1 MASLGL
7 SLDPNY
13 WKNLTITEEDLQF
26 LYNYL
31 LETET
36 PQTAAELTE
45 VLIRERIRREIERL
59 KQEQAAGGEIY
70 QPKNHYRPGQT
81 LRFPALGM
89 TQGVVVGVRPGF
101 NPDFPP
107 FEVIEVEFDSQTR
120 KEFAAGLAE
129 HALNAPI
136 TINDQDPLLNPKY
149 VVKHYGRD
157 IAAKLTAEFE
167 TNPDLV
173 RIAGAWFPRALLVDV
188 SVGYLNLA
196 EAVLEM
202 AGGGPLPTQAILEQ
216 IELPS
221 DVNPKLTEFSL
232 NLALQEDGRFD
243 EVGPAGQILWFL
255 KRLEPEAVQTPPMFL
270 KYVPADLPGEPPPS
284 ILQELNRLVFD
295 ELENQPALSEDI
307 NEVTLSLIFPHWRAG
322 TLPLTGAMV
331 NLFPTAY
338 ESPRV
343 RFNFIDEEDGS
354 TYPGWV
360 VRPYRYIYGLQ
371 EWYARQEVIPGS
383 LITIRQGEKLG
394 EVFIRARKKRP
405 TKEWLR
411 TVLIGSD
418 GGIVFTM
425 LKHTVGVEYDERMI
439 IIIPDPERL
448 DQVWEQ
454 THRQRVPLERI
465 VRSMT
470 KELAKLNPQGH
481 VHAQELYAAVNLVKR
496 CPPSALLAILASLPN
511 ISHLGD
517 LYFRLSE
524 EEASHE

>member
-7 SLDPNY
+7 SLEPGY
-13 WKNLTITEEDLQF
+13 WQNFTITDEDLQF
-26 LYNYL
+26 LYNHL
-31 LETET
+31 LETEM
-36 PQTAAELTE
+36 PQTAAELAE
-45 VLIRERIRREIERL
+45 VLIKERIHREIERL
-59 KQEQAAGGEIY
+59 KREQEAGGELY
-70 QPKNHYRPGQT
+70 QPKNHYRVGQV

-89 TQGVVVGVRPGF
+89 KQGVVVNVRPGF
-101 NPDFPP
+101 NPDYPP
-107 FEVIEVEFDSQTR
+107 FEVIEVEFDSSTH
-120 KEFAAGLAE
+120 KEFASGLAE
-129 HALNAPI
+129 HPLNAPI
-136 TINDQDPLLNPKY
+136 VVNAQDPLLDAKY
-149 VVKHYGRD
+149 VIKHYGRE
-157 IAAKLTAEFE
+157 IAAKLSAIFE

-188 SVGYLNLA
+188 SIGYLNLA

-202 AGGGPLPTQAILEQ
+202 AGGGPLPTRAILEQ

-255 KRLEPEAVQTPPMFL
+255 KRLEPEAVQTPPVFL
-270 KYVPADLPGEPPPS
+270 KYSAQDGLVKPPPN
-284 ILQELNRLVFD
+284 ILEELNRLVYD
-295 ELENQPALSEDI
+295 ELEDYEVPNEEVG
-307 NEVTLSLIFPHWRAG
+307 EVTLSLIFPHWRAG
-322 TLPLTGAMV
+322 TLPLAGPVAT
-331 NLFPTAY
+331 LFPTAY

-343 RFNFIDEEDGS
+343 RFNFVDEEDG
-354 TYPGWV
+354 TPYPGWV
-360 VRPYRYIYGLQ
+360 VRPYRYIYGLK
-371 EWYARQEVIPGS
+371 EWFERQGVIPGS
-383 LITIRQGEKLG
+383 LITVRQGEKPG

-425 LKHTVGVEYDERMI
+425 LKHTLGVEYDERMI
-439 IIIPDPERL
+439 IIIPDPDRL

-454 THRQRVPLERI
+454 MHRQRTPLER
-465 VRSMT
+465 VARTMA

-496 CPPSALLAILASLPN
+496 CPPSALLAVLAGLPDVT
-511 ISHLGD
+511 HLGD

-524 EEASHE
+524 EEDRHE

>member
-13 WKNLTITEEDLQF
+13 WTSLTITEEDLQF
-26 LYNYL
+26 LYNHL

-36 PQTAAELTE
+36 PQTAAELAE

-70 QPKNHYRPGQT
+70 QPKHRYQPGQT

-89 TQGVVVGVRPGF
+89 LQGVVVNVRPGL
-101 NPDFPP
+101 NPDYPP
-107 FEVIEVEFDSQTR
+107 FEVIEVEFDPATR
-120 KEFAAGLAE
+120 KEFAAGLAD
-129 HALNAPI
+129 HPLNAPI
-136 TINDQDPLLNPKY
+136 SVNAQDPLLDPKY
-149 VVKHYGRD
+149 VIKHYGRE
-157 IAAKLTAEFE
+157 IAAKLSAIFE

-188 SVGYLNLA
+188 SIGYLNLA

-202 AGGGPLPTQAILEQ
+202 AGGGPLSTRAILEQ

-255 KRLEPEAVQTPPMFL
+255 KRLEPQAVQTPPVFL
-270 KYVPADLPGEPPPS
+270 KYSPPDRIGEPPLP
-284 ILQELNRLVFD
+284 ILRDLNRIVYD
-295 ELENQPALSEDI
+295 ELENQEVPREEVS
-307 NEVTLSLIFPHWRAG
+307 EVTLSLIFPHWRAG
-322 TLPLTGAMV
+322 TLPLAGPIA

-343 RFNFIDEEDGS
+343 RFNFVDEEDG
-354 TYPGWV
+354 TVYPGWV

-371 EWYARQEVIPGS
+371 EWYARQDVIPGS
-383 LITIRQGEKLG
+383 LITVRQGEKPG
-394 EVFIRARKKRP
+394 EVFVRSRKKRP

-454 THRQRVPLERI
+454 VQRQRTPLERVI
-465 VRSMT
+465 RNLAR
-470 KELAKLNPQGH
+470 ELAKLNPQGH

-496 CPPSALLAILASLPN
+496 CPPSTLLAVLAGLPDVT
-511 ISHLGD
+511 HLGD

-524 EEASHE
+524 EEVSHE